1 MFARV
6 AGIVRGDASPEHGVA
21 FFRDR
26 VLPDLRRYEGFRE
39 AMVLV
44 PREGEEVLVISF
56 WDTEENLLGA
66 EATPAAQRASAA
78 RETLGPQTTPDAR
91 VYEVAFRAGARD
103 QLASG

>member
-6 AGIVRGDASPEHGVA
+6 AEIVRGGASPEQGVA

-26 VLPDLRRYEGFRE
+26 VLPDLRQYEGFRE

-44 PREGEEVLVISF
+44 PREGEDVLVISI
-56 WDTEENLLGA
+56 WNSEEDLLAA
-66 EATPAAQRASAA
+66 EATPAAQRASSA

-91 VYEVAFRAGARD
+91 VYEVAFRVAARE
-103 QLASG
+103 

>member
-6 AGIVRGDASPEHGVA
+6 AGIVRGAVSPEHGVA

-44 PREGEEVLVISF
+44 PREGEDVLVISF

-66 EATPAAQRASAA
+66 DATPAAQRASA
-78 RETLGPQTTPDAR
+78 DAR
-91 VYEVAFRAGARD
+91 VYEVVFRAAAGD
-103 QLASG
+103 

>member
-6 AGIVRGDASPEHGVA
+6 VEIVRGGASPEHGVA

-26 VLPDLRRYEGFRE
+26 VLPDLRQYKGFRE

-44 PREGEEVLVISF
+44 PREGEDVLVISL
-56 WDTEENLLGA
+56 WDTEDSLLAA

-78 RETLGPQTTPDAR
+78 RETLGPQTNPDAR
-91 VYEVAFRAGARD
+91 IYEVAFRVTARD
-103 QLASG
+103 

>member
-26 VLPDLRRYEGFRE
+26 VLPDLRQYEGFRE

-44 PREGEEVLVISF
+44 PREGEEVLVISL

-78 RETLGPQTTPDAR
+78 RETLGPETTPDAR
-91 VYEVAFRAGARD
+91 VYEVAFRAAARD
-103 QLASG
+103 

>member
-6 AGIVRGDASPEHGVA
+6 AQIVRGDVSPEHGVA

-26 VLPDLRRYEGFRE
+26 VLPDLRQYEGFSE

-44 PREGEEVLVISF
+44 PREGEDVLVISF

-66 EATPAAQRASAA
+66 EATPAAQRASSA
-78 RETLGPQTTPDAR
+78 RETLGPQTTADAR
-91 VYEVAFRAGARD
+91 VYEVAFRVAARD
-103 QLASG
+103 

>member
-1 MFARV
+1 MFARA
-6 AGIVRGDASPEHGVA
+6 AGIVRGDASPEHEVA
-21 FFRDR
+21 FVRDR

-44 PREGEEVLVISF
+44 PCEGEEGLVISL